1 MPFINN
7 ILSHRSV
14 SIVGLE
20 KNTGKTETL
29 NYVLHRL
36 QKMDTQVA
44 LTSIGVDGEQTD
56 SVTRTPKP
64 EITLFEGMIFVTSE
78 KHYLKRRIVSEI
90 LNISN
95 DRTALGRLITAR
107 AQSTGKVILSGP
119 SDTAGV
125 KRLIDEMGQFGVQT
139 TIVDGALSRLSLASP
154 AVTDAMILATGAA
167 LSANIPQLVRQ
178 TRFVQQLIQLPT
190 VESALAAKLQSL
202 NSGMWAID
210 AEGNVH
216 DLEIPSVFLLDK
228 REKDIFRFGT
238 QIYVSGAVSDKLL
251 SFLRIQNRN
260 VELVVS
266 DFTKIFV
273 SQREFNS
280 FLKSGNSIKSVIRS
294 KLIAVTV
301 NPLSPSG
308 FLLDSD
314 TLREEMKK
322 ALGVEVYDV
331 RKMSNLMDI
340 Q

>member
-1 MPFINN
+1 MPFVDN

-29 NYVLHRL
+29 NYVLNRL
-36 QKMDTQVA
+36 KTMDASIA

-56 SVTRTPKP
+56 VVTRTSKP
-64 EITLFEGMIFVTSE
+64 EIVVPKGVIFVTSE
-78 KHYLKRRIVSEI
+78 VHYLQKRLTAEILDVSEK
-90 LNISN
+90 
-95 DRTALGRLITAR
+95 RTALGRLVTAR
-107 AQSTGKVILSGP
+107 AITEGKAILSGP
-119 SDTAGV
+119 AETAEIR
-125 KRLIDEMGQFGVQT
+125 KLIAEMERYGVQT

-167 LSANIPQLVRQ
+167 LSANIPKLVRK
-178 TRFVQQLIQLPT
+178 TEFVKQLIELPN
-190 VESALAAKLQSL
+190 VDDELAQKLQPL
-202 NSGMWAID
+202 TQGIWAID
-210 AEGNVH
+210 ENGNVH

-238 QIYVSGAVSDKLL
+238 RLFVSGAVSDKLF
-251 SFLRIQNRN
+251 SFLRMQNRN
-260 VELVVS
+260 VELIVN
-266 DFTKIFV
+266 DFSKIFV

-280 FLKSGNSIKSVIRS
+280 FLKGGNSIYSLLRS

-301 NPLSPSG
+301 NPFSPNG
-308 FLLDSD
+308 ILLDSD

-331 RKMSNLMDI
+331 KKLAFGC
-340 Q
+340 

>member
-1 MPFINN
+1 MPFIQE

-29 NYVLHRL
+29 NYVLNRL
-36 QKMDTQVA
+36 QKMGTQVA

-64 EITLFEGMIFVTSE
+64 EITIFEGMIFVTSE
-78 KHYLKRRIVSEI
+78 KHYLERRIISEI
-90 LNISN
+90 LNISEAH
-95 DRTALGRLITAR
+95 TALGRLITAR
-107 AQSTGKVILSGP
+107 ARSEGKVILSGP
-119 SDTAGV
+119 SDTSGV

-139 TIVDGALSRLSLASP
+139 TIVDGALSRLSFASP

-178 TRFVQQLIQLPT
+178 TQFVQQLIQLPT
-190 VESALAAKLQSL
+190 VESALAEKLQIL
-202 NSGMWAID
+202 KGGMWAID

-238 QIYVSGAVSDKLL
+238 RIYVSGAVSDKLL
-251 SFLRIQNRN
+251 TFLRMQNRN
-260 VELVVS
+260 VELVVN

-294 KLIAVTV
+294 KLIAITV

-331 RKMSNLMDI
+331 RKI
-340 Q
+340 AIGC